1 MQWALLT
8 STSSRSHSASSR
20 AGSTVN
26 TSPDRASFSN
36 NDRPGAPGG
45 RRPGIVWF
53 RSDLRLDDNEAL
65 NRATAECSSV
75 LPVYCFDPRDYSRSP
90 QGYDR
95 TGPYRASFLI
105 QAVAD
110 LRDRLKAAG
119 SDLVIRIGRP
129 EEVIAELAR
138 RVGAAAVY
146 CHAEVTFEEQ
156 QVEKKVFEAVKST
169 GAQLHSFWTNTLHSM
184 EDLPFNLAEMP
195 QNFDKFRVSMAS
207 VVPKIALSAPEQLR
221 GLPVGAKASFD
232 LGEIPTLKQLGLQPL
247 PEGSSSTSEGNCKGG
262 ETEGLRQLK
271 EFLTTAAGATQGKPA
286 RPGAAHASSFS
297 SCIAPWL
304 ATGCLSPR
312 RMLQEAQSVL
322 EKGRKNTAAEGAAA
336 SGTGGSLQWVQFEL
350 LWRDFFRLL
359 TRRHSE
365 VVLPRA
371 KEAIAA
377 SATAAPALAM
387 A

>member
-1 MQWALLT
+1 MAPSPHGA
-8 STSSRSHSASSR
+8 STSH
-20 AGSTVN
+20 
-26 TSPDRASFSN
+26 D
-36 NDRPGAPGG
+36 DRPGAPAG
-45 RRPGIVWF
+45 RRPGVVWF

-75 LPVYCFDPRDYSRSP
+75 LPVYCFDPRDYTRSP

-95 TGPYRASFLI
+95 TGPYRATFLL
-105 QAVAD
+105 QAVED
-110 LRDRLKAAG
+110 LRERLKAAG

-138 RVGAAAVY
+138 RVGAAGVY
-146 CHAEVTFEEQ
+146 CHAEVTYEEQ
-156 QVEKKVFEAVKST
+156 QVEKRVTEAVRAA

-184 EDLPFNLAEMP
+184 EDLPFKLAEMP
-195 QNFDKFRVSMAS
+195 QNFDKFRVGMAG
-207 VVPKIALSAPEQLR
+207 VAPRGALSAPEQLR
-221 GLPVGAKASFD
+221 GLPLGAQASID
-232 LGEIPTLKQLGLQPL
+232 MGEVPTLKQLGLQPL
-247 PEGSSSTSEGNCKGG
+247 ASGANSSSEVNCKGG

-271 EFLTTAAGATQGKPA
+271 RFLSTAAAAIQGKPA

-312 RMLQEAQSVL
+312 RMLEEAQRTL
-322 EKGRKNTAAEGAAA
+322 AGKKTASIGEGAGA
-336 SGTGGSLQWVQFEL
+336 SGNGGSLQWVQFEL

-371 KEAIAA
+371 KEAVAA
-377 SATAAPALAM
+377 SAAAAPALAM